1 MTAITDAAIRRPR
14 FVLWLAGLLSVFW
27 IVLVAVPS
35 VFDVPTLNGL
45 RIDTDPENM
54 LAEDEPVR
62 AFHNEMMAE
71 FGLYDFIVVGVVEET
86 HPNGVFNAQTLG
98 DVLELARFAETIRW
112 GNESAPEGVIASE
125 ILAPNRVDVV
135 EQAGLGAVRFD
146 WWRYEVGQSTRTLVH
161 VPYVTAAR
169 ARRVAQKPRTHHHDP
184 AGTAVLCVVSRSTDI
199 ATART
204 RKYNVCCYP

>member
-86 HPNGVFNAQTLG
+86 HPNGVFNAEI
-98 DVLELARFAETIRW
+98 VLSKRHLQFAT
-112 GNESAPEGVIASE
+112 
-125 ILAPNRVDVV
+125 
-135 EQAGLGAVRFD
+135 
-146 WWRYEVGQSTRTLVH
+146 
-161 VPYVTAAR
+161 
-169 ARRVAQKPRTHHHDP
+169 
-184 AGTAVLCVVSRSTDI
+184 
-199 ATART
+199 
-204 RKYNVCCYP
+204 

>member
-71 FGLYDFIVVGVVEET
+71 FGQWTDSFLSSPACQILDSEVKQPET
-86 HPNGVFNAQTLG
+86 PN
-98 DVLELARFAETIRW
+98 
-112 GNESAPEGVIASE
+112 PKKK
-125 ILAPNRVDVV
+125 
-135 EQAGLGAVRFD
+135 
-146 WWRYEVGQSTRTLVH
+146 GQSKSCMTS
-161 VPYVTAAR
+161 P
-169 ARRVAQKPRTHHHDP
+169 RR
-184 AGTAVLCVVSRSTDI
+184 
-199 ATART
+199 
-204 RKYNVCCYP
+204 